1 MNSTVEN
8 TLVRDISISV
18 KNNGIILPTINFD
31 TSKPYA
37 LLTGASMGIG
47 RSMAHKLAG
56 LGHHLILVALPDQIL
71 KDFAKELET
80 TYNVKAIPYGID
92 LTAED
97 APKRIFDF
105 CTKHKLEVNI
115 LINNAGFG
123 LGGLFENI
131 DLSRY
136 NTMMSLNTRTIIG
149 MTHYFLPKLKQ
160 HQESYILNTSSMEA
174 LLPVP
179 YKSVYTATKGFIYS
193 FSLALREEVRPY
205 NVNVSVLC
213 PGSVL
218 TNKEG
223 LKRIKA
229 MGWKAKMMVMMP
241 DEVADNALDK
251 MFKKKGVIVPG
262 GFNLFFTKLGKVLPT
277 SVKMN
282 LLEKIFSAYKEH

>member
-1 MNSTVEN
+1 MIT
-8 TLVRDISISV
+8 TTKDIQRREAFV
-18 KNNGIILPTINFD
+18 FPQGIEAIQPPKKYD

-37 LLTGASMGIG
+37 LLTGASLGIG
-47 RSMAHKLAG
+47 RSMAYKLAQ
-56 LGHHLILVALPDQIL
+56 LGHHLILVALPNQGL
-71 KDFAKELET
+71 KSLTGELEKL
-80 TYNVKAIPYGID
+80 YNIKAIPYEID
-92 LTAED
+92 LTLSD
-97 APKRIFDF
+97 APKQVFDF
-105 CTKHKLEVNI
+105 CTKHHLEVNI

-131 DLSRY
+131 DLTRY
-136 NTMMSLNTRTIIG
+136 NTMMTLNTQAIIG
-149 MTHYFLPKLKQ
+149 LTHYFLPKLKQ
-160 HQESYILNTSSMEA
+160 HQQSYILNTSSVEA
-174 LLPVP
+174 LLPIP

-218 TNKEG
+218 TNKDG

-241 DEVADNALDK
+241 DEVAETALNK
-251 MFKKKGVIVPG
+251 MFQKKGVIVPG
-262 GFNLFFTKLGKVLPT
+262 VLNRFFTNLGKVLPT

-282 LLEKIFSAYKEH
+282 LLEKVFSAYKTQ